1 MLDEDE
7 VIERANALHHLG
19 QACVQLGRFDEGV
32 ARLNE
37 ALGPF
42 RQAGNL
48 YNVVNLLH
56 DLSHAYFGQGRFDE
70 ASAALNEA
78 LLAAR
83 RLGAPT
89 QLAGVLNNLG
99 YFHYTRGEYRQ
110 ALALYEEGL
119 YLSRRASPLR
129 WEAYIAAGMADIY
142 RDVGN
147 YDRAVPLYD
156 SAWRIAR
163 ESEPSL
169 AVYILAAQA
178 DMYRWQGDCGRA
190 LAVLDQA
197 RKLTEQTDLE
207 FEKDGLLRAGQGIA
221 QAENG
226 KSSEGVRLVAD
237 AVDFLSQR
245 RARHEL
251 SRALFLLA
259 KAPHLAGAEQDA
271 IEALKRAVGL
281 ARDIQTNQFMVVEG
295 QHSLDLLNRGA
306 DQGVAGCRE
315 IIERTLALPQ
325 TLEDDLVAAGE
336 EGPPTPFLQIY
347 ALGQSRVVQDGH
359 EVSASEWRATAA
371 RDLFF
376 YILMNKQVNRG
387 TVGLAFWPDL
397 VPEQVTNRFHV
408 TLHRLRGALGKG
420 HVTLHRLRGALG
432 KGSVVAEEQAYR
444 LADVPYSFDVEQFE
458 SLVERARLLPQGV
471 QAHHLWQ
478 QAVQLYQGD
487 FLPDIPG
494 TWCVPKREELRQKH
508 VEALIGVGKC
518 HEAFRE
524 FNAAVEWYE
533 RALGVDNLREDVHC
547 LVMRCYAKAGLRAQ
561 ALLQYQRCCDILE
574 QELGTHPSTDT
585 TRLYERITE
594 ETDLA

>member
-1 MLDEDE
+1 
-7 VIERANALHHLG
+7 
-19 QACVQLGRFDEGV
+19 
-32 ARLNE
+32 
-37 ALGPF
+37 
-42 RQAGNL
+42 
-48 YNVVNLLH
+48 
-56 DLSHAYFGQGRFDE
+56 
-70 ASAALNEA
+70 
-78 LLAAR
+78 
-83 RLGAPT
+83 
-89 QLAGVLNNLG
+89 
-99 YFHYTRGEYRQ
+99 
-110 ALALYEEGL
+110 
-119 YLSRRASPLR
+119 
-129 WEAYIAAGMADIY
+129 
-142 RDVGN
+142 
-147 YDRAVPLYD
+147 
-156 SAWRIAR
+156 
-163 ESEPSL
+163 
-169 AVYILAAQA
+169 
-178 DMYRWQGDCGRA
+178 MYRWQGDCGRA
-190 LAVLDQA
+190 LAVLKQA
-197 RKLTEQTDLE
+197 RDLAEQANLE
-207 FEKDGLLRAGQGIA
+207 FEKNGLLRVSHGIA

-226 KSSEGVRLVAD
+226 KTSEGVRLVAD
-237 AVDFLSQR
+237 AIDFLSQR
-245 RARHEL
+245 HARHEL

-259 KAPHLAGAEQDA
+259 KAHHLTGAEQDA
-271 IEALKRAVGL
+271 IEALERAVDL
-281 ARDIQTNQFMVVEG
+281 ARDIQTDQFIVVEG
-295 QHSLDLLNRGA
+295 QCSLDLLNKGVA
-306 DQGVAGCRE
+306 QGVAGCRE
-315 IIERTLALPQ
+315 IIERSLALPQ
-325 TLEDDLVAAGE
+325 ILEDDLIAAGE
-336 EGPPTPFLQIY
+336 EGPPTPLLQIY
-347 ALGQSRVVQDGH
+347 ALGQNRVVQDEH

-397 VPEQVTNRFHV
+397 VPEQVTNRF
-408 TLHRLRGALGKG
+408 

-533 RALGVDNLREDVHC
+533 RVLGVDNLREDVHC